1 MGMFFKNTKM
11 LWVLI
16 LFEAKRYKA
25 FPTEIV
31 AAIASR
37 LIELAL
43 FITFWLLVSK
53 YSGATNI
60 APTDII
66 SFYLIIG
73 GIQSFFYTEF
83 GIGSELIKLVKYG
96 ELNQVLI
103 RPIEPFLVP
112 WSQRVGKSFIN
123 FIFAALQIAIG
134 VVIAG
139 GLRGT
144 AWLLLPIVLFNTFVI
159 NLAFN
164 MILGTL
170 SFYMVEANGVKN
182 TFSHI
187 ARLCGGQLIPLFLMP
202 VGIATALQF
211 TPFPAAQYQLA
222 ILLQGNHE
230 LDLGFVAIGLLWA
243 IALIVFARFF
253 WKRSLRRYE
262 AVGA

>member
-1 MGMFFKNTKM
+1 MFFKNTKM
-11 LWVLI
+11 LWTLI
-16 LFEAKRYKA
+16 MFEAKRYKA
-25 FPTEIV
+25 FPTEIA
-31 AAIASR
+31 AAIVSR
-37 LIELAL
+37 LVELSL

-73 GIQSFFYTEF
+73 GIQTFFYTEF
-83 GIGSELIKLVKYG
+83 GIGSELIKLVKFG

-112 WSQRVGKSFIN
+112 WAQRVGKSLIN
-123 FIFAALQIAIG
+123 FVFGALQIILG
-134 VVIAG
+134 VAIAG
-139 GLRGT
+139 GLRGA
-144 AWLLLPIVLFNTFVI
+144 AWLLLPVVLFNTFVI

-202 VGIATALQF
+202 VGVATALQF

-222 ILLQGNHE
+222 ILLQGKH
-230 LDLGFVAIGLLWA
+230 DVSVGFVLIGLLWA
-243 IALIVFARFF
+243 VALIVFARYF
-253 WKRSLRRYE
+253 WKRSLRHYE